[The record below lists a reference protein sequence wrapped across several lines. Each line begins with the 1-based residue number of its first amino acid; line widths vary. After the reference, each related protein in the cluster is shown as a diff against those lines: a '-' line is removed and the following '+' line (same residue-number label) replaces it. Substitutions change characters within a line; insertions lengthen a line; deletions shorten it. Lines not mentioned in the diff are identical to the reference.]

1 MAARH
6 GRTQLQKKDYEK
18 IAAVSKNNV
27 GRTRQAAA
35 VNALS
40 KQIRPKRHI
49 DTFRWVDRAEN

>member
-40 KQIRPKRHI
+40 KQIRPKRRI
-49 DTFRWVDRAEN
+49 DTFRWVDRA